1 MIPVNYDGFMASI
14 QASESIADGFTVLH
28 GPGACR
34 AMNSTMAEHLIR
46 RDYVP
51 REGPFY
57 YGNCRVPC
65 TYLDTND
72 YINGSEY
79 KLTELLAT
87 VGDVRLVTVIQT
99 PGTSLI
105 GDDLTGALARSDYK
119 GPKVVQRVC
128 QMSMPA
134 SAGYDVTLSEII
146 RAVCARREKVK
157 GTVNVMGL
165 PILMNGWEETKR
177 ELTGYL
183 ESMGLRVTAWIG
195 AGCTYDE
202 LLRCPSAE
210 FNISVLPEFC
220 RHTAETLESLGVPTL
235 FAPVPFGFRGTDDWI
250 RSVAERA
257 GTSPD
262 TALECT
268 AERRVRSTRIMMSFT
283 HGASLT
289 RGKTYSVSLDSEI
302 VLPLVKWMHS
312 YLSMFPRCIR
322 RCGWWSPEFT
332 EELESFLESIH
343 CGNALSDELTDER
356 CDLLFSDGMTAGI
369 YEKSGRCRAGIEMQL
384 PYLKRYGFVERPILG
399 TGGTEQVLD
408 AVFNGLFTPRL
419 R

>member
-1 MIPVNYDGFMASI
+1 MIPVVYDGFMASI
-14 QASESIADGFTVLH
+14 QAAESIADGFTVLH

-87 VGDVRLVTVIQT
+87 VGDVKLVTVIQT

-105 GDDLTGALARSDYK
+105 GDDLTGALARSEYK

-134 SAGYDVTLSEII
+134 SAGYDMTLEEII
-146 RAVCARREKVK
+146 RTVCARREKVK
-157 GTVNVMGL
+157 GTVNVLGL
-165 PILMNGWEETKR
+165 PILTNGWEETKR
-177 ELTGYL
+177 ELTEYL
-183 ESMGLRVTAWIG
+183 EDMGLTVTAWIG

-202 LLRCPSAE
+202 LLRSPSAE

-220 RHTAETLESLGVPTL
+220 RHTSETLGDMGVPAL
-235 FAPVPFGFRGTDDWI
+235 FAPIPFGFRGTGDWI
-250 RSVAERA
+250 RAVAERA
-257 GTSPD
+257 GVSPD
-262 TALECT
+262 KAL
-268 AERRVRSTRIMMSFT
+268 ARAASRRERCTRIMMSFT

-289 RGKTYSVSLDSEI
+289 KGKTYSVSLDTEL
-302 VLPLVKWMHS
+302 VLPLVRWMHS

-322 RCGWWSPEFT
+322 RCKWWSPEFT
-332 EELESFLESIH
+332 AELEGFLESIH
-343 CGNALSDELTDER
+343 CGSALSDELTDDR

-369 YEKSGRCRAGIEMQL
+369 YEKNGTCRAGIEMQL
-384 PYLKRYGFVERPILG
+384 PCLRRYGFVERPILG
-399 TGGTEQVLD
+399 TAGTEQLLD
-408 AVFNGLFTPRL
+408 DIFNGLFTPRL
-419 R
+419 